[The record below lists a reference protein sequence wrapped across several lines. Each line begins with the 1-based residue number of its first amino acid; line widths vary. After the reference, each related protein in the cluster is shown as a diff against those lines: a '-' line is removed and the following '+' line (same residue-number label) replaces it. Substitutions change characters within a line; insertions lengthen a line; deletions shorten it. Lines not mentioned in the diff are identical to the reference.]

1 MKLFQLAKITLD
13 SLYQEALKEHQ
24 GETDARIAESIRY
37 LSVAYTQLANTARAR
52 VNYENPVTRFAYV
65 YMYVAAH
72 ADYVSQVFEAYRSH
86 LGSPIFKSEKLRL
99 SCIGGGPG
107 SDFIA
112 VVKYLSEHTDEPVKK
127 VTAYLVDGEQ
137 GWADTWTELDDKLD
151 LPFELATNF
160 QPLDVTRPSS
170 WTAQKKFLEADV
182 FTISYFVSEV
192 MSLDH
197 SGIVTNFWN
206 KVFSDAKSGAIFFYI
221 DNGAQVFNDYFDSLW
236 SKNGLE
242 LIYSFDNERRLPG
255 YDEEKTDLG
264 EFLTKFQRTP
274 KVQAQLSGRIL
285 VKP

>member
-1 MKLFQLAKITLD
+1 MKLFQLVKITLD
-13 SLYQEALKEHQ
+13 SLYQEAMKEHAN
-24 GETDARIAESIRY
+24 ETDKRIAESIRY
-37 LSVAYTQLANTARAR
+37 LSVAYTQLTDASREL

-72 ADYVSQVFEAYRSH
+72 ADYLTQLIEAYRSD
-86 LGSPIFKSEKLRL
+86 LGSPIFKTERLRL

-112 VVKYLSEHTDEPVKK
+112 VVKYLSEHTDEPVEK

-137 GWADTWTELDDKLD
+137 GWADTWTELDGKLD
-151 LPFELATNF
+151 LPFQLATNF
-160 QPLDVTRPSS
+160 QPLDVTRPNS

-192 MSLDH
+192 MSLDRC
-197 SGIVTNFWN
+197 GVVTDFWS
-206 KVFSDAKSGAIFFYI
+206 KVFSNAKSGTLFFYI
-221 DNGAQVFNDYFDSLW
+221 DNGAQVFNDYFDRLW
-236 SKNGLE
+236 NTNGLK
-242 LIYSFDNERRLPG
+242 LISSFDNQRKLPG
-255 YDEEKTDLG
+255 YDEEKSELG
-264 EFLTKFQRTP
+264 DFLTKFGRNP